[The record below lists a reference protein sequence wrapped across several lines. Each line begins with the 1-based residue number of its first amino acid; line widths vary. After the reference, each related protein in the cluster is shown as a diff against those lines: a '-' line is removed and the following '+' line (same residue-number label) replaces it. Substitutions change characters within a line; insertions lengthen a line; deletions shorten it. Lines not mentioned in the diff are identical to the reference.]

1 MKTRYFTSMIL
12 IFLILTNGGA
22 PVIARSAARLAPD
35 VPGVAVGAIN
45 HIDEPLPAWWTV
57 SDLPPVIAPVIAP
70 DLRRAL
76 RQAAPDERVRVI
88 VCLREQ
94 ADLDE
99 TPAGAMARIDR
110 RAYAVS
116 TLQAAAAHSQVDLVA
131 RLERAQA
138 AGQVASYTPFWIFNG
153 VAVQAQPALIEELAL
168 RPEIAVIQLDH
179 YRQWL
184 PNTTA
189 ISNLPTSNFQPLT
202 AAEWGVDR
210 IRAPEVW
217 ASLHVSGTG
226 AVVAGMDT
234 GVDWL
239 HPALRE
245 RYRGYAPHGPANH
258 VYNWYDATGGALY
271 PVDGHGHG
279 THTMG
284 AIVGQDGV
292 GVAPGAQWIA
302 VKVLNNQGQGYDSWI
317 HAGFQWLMA
326 PGGDPDWAPDVVNNS
341 WGNDIGS
348 LTTFQDDLRALR
360 AAGILA
366 VFSSGNNGPNRA
378 TVGSPAS
385 LPEAFAVGASDSDDE
400 AANFSSRGPS
410 PWGEIRPHVVAPGVN
425 VRSSLP
431 GGAYGVKNGTSMAAP
446 HVAGVAALLRSVSPT
461 LSVTRTAYLITST
474 ALPLGDLVPN
484 NDTGWGRVD
493 AFAAVVALAHTGFIS
508 GRVVRADD
516 GAPIADAE
524 VQAVAH
530 GPQGRGR
537 TKTDGDG
544 HYLLALAPAFYDLSV
559 SAFGYAPDTTTG
571 LSVVTGVTSI
581 RDFSLLPYPWGT
593 VEGQVIDAQTGDPLT
608 ATIDVL
614 DAPRQASGDAYRFD
628 LPAGDYV
635 IRARSV
641 GYRVLT
647 AAVSINADQ
656 TTRADLA
663 LVPGPAILL
672 VDSGAWYYDSQIDY
686 YRQAVEGLHYAYDE
700 WEIKHLPD
708 DAPLAS
714 DLAPYDIVIWS
725 APQDSPGFIGAG
737 KAIGDYLA
745 QGGLLF
751 LSGQDVGYWD
761 GGGALGYWSAYY
773 SEYLKARYVQDDAPT
788 RALQGLGDQIF
799 AGLTLTIAGP
809 GGADNQAYPDVVSVR
824 DLDAANAALVYQGGG
839 YGGVQVG
846 VCLPYRAVYLSFG
859 FEAID
864 SQTARREVMRRSID
878 WLTAAPPTVG
888 LEWSPVR
895 QMQVGSPGATV
906 THTLRLRHLGQG
918 GITDTVSLALDA
930 AQWPTELA
938 PSIVTLA
945 PCASQSLVITVTI
958 PPTAGWD
965 ERDVAVV
972 VAQSNLSPTLV
983 QTAELTTKAP
993 APVLLVDD
1001 DRWYDQEEKYEA
1013 ALNENGFPYDYW
1025 RTGQSGQEKGWGS
1038 PSPDLLA
1045 RYPTVVWYTGYDWFR
1060 PVTAE
1065 ESESLKA
1072 YLDRGGRLFLSSQ
1085 DYLYYHSEGD
1095 LATNYL
1101 GVISYTESV
1110 TPTMASGVPETP
1122 IGDQLGPYILNYP
1135 FRNWSDGV
1143 LPALDATVTFRDQ
1156 NSVPIALARV
1166 EGDYKTVFFSY
1177 PLEALPEA
1185 GRRQVM
1191 ERVVGWLSWLG
1202 GSTFTAHRPAALA
1215 GDRLTYTLVLR
1226 NDGLEPISALL
1237 SNTLPLSLTFVPGSL
1252 TGPATYDAASRR
1264 FSLAG
1269 TAKNPLPPGAAYT
1282 ITYRAI
1288 VSSDVVSGGV
1298 VANVAHIGLEE
1309 HRIRF
1314 TREAVVV
1321 VDGAD
1326 LSPSLLTCVPPA
1338 PRPGAVLDCA
1348 LRLVNAGP
1356 ADALTV
1362 TVRNRLPRQGPQQTE
1377 LISASI
1383 ELERAGTAKLPT
1395 YTLALDA
1402 RSIEWAGPLPA
1413 HDVVTLSY
1421 QLILPRRPTHLPFYN
1436 VAFLADGLAGDWERT
1451 AAIIADP
1458 FRCYLPVLLKD
1469 SG

>member
-1 MKTRYFTSMIL
+1 MKTIRFISSMIL
-12 IFLILTNGGA
+12 LFLILTNGGA
-22 PVIARSAARLAPD
+22 PVSTRAAVWPAPD
-35 VPGVAVGAIN
+35 ASSDAVGATN
-45 HIDEPLPAWWTV
+45 WANAKALPAWWTAP
-57 SDLPPVIAPVIAP
+57 DLPPVIAP
-70 DLRRAL
+70 DLQRAL
-76 RQAAPDERVRVI
+76 LQAAPDEQVRVI
-88 VCLREQ
+88 VHLREQ
-94 ADLDE
+94 TDLGE
-99 TPAGAMARIDR
+99 AVGLTE
-110 RAYAVS
+110 RASRCAHIVS
-116 TLQAAAAHSQVDLVA
+116 ILRSAAARAQGDLVD

-138 AGQVASYTPFWIFNG
+138 AGQVISYTPFWIFNG

-168 RPEIAVIQLDH
+168 RPEIAAIQLDH

-184 PNTTA
+184 PNTSA
-189 ISNLPTSNFQPLT
+189 ISNLPTANLQSLT
-202 AAEWGVDR
+202 AVEWGVDR

-245 RYRGYAPHGPANH
+245 RYRGYAPHGPSNH

-284 AIVGQDGV
+284 SIVGQDGV

-317 HAGFQWLMA
+317 HAGFQWLLA
-326 PGGDPDWAPDVVNNS
+326 PGGDPAQSPDVVNNS

-446 HVAGVAALLRSVSPT
+446 HVAGIAALLRSISPT
-461 LSVTRTAYLITST
+461 LSVTRTAYLITRT
-474 ALPLGDLVPN
+474 ALPLGDPVPN

-508 GRVVRADD
+508 GQVVRADD
-516 GAPIADAE
+516 GTPIAGAE

-530 GPQGRGR
+530 GPQGRGQA
-537 TKTDGDG
+537 KSDEDG
-544 HYLLALAPAFYDLSV
+544 HYLLALAPAYYDLSV
-559 SAFGYAPDTTTG
+559 SAFGYAPG
-571 LSVVTGVTSI
+571 AAMGVSVVTGATSI
-581 RDFSLLPYPWGT
+581 QDFSLRPYPSGS
-593 VEGQVIDAQTGDPLT
+593 VEGQVFDAQTGDPVS
-608 ATIDVL
+608 ATIEVL
-614 DAPRQASGDAYRFD
+614 DAPRQASVDAYRFD

-647 AAVSINADQ
+647 ATVSINADQ

-686 YRQAVEGLHYAYDE
+686 YRQALDGLHYAYDE

-714 DLAPYDIVIWS
+714 DLAPYDIVVWS

-737 KAIGDYLA
+737 GAIGHYLA
-745 QGGLLF
+745 QGGRLF

-761 GGGALGYWSAYY
+761 GGGVMGYWSAYY
-773 SEYLKARYVQDDAPT
+773 GDYLKARYVQDDAPT
-788 RALQGLGDQIF
+788 RVLRGLGDQIF
-799 AGLTLTIAGP
+799 AGLTLTITGP
-809 GGADNQAYPDVVSVR
+809 GGADNQGYPDVVGVR
-824 DLDAANAALVYQGGG
+824 DPDAAGAALAYQGGG
-839 YGGVQVG
+839 YGGLQVG

-864 SQTARREVMRRSID
+864 SQTARREVLRRSID
-878 WLTAAPPTVG
+878 WLTAQPPAVG
-888 LEWSPVR
+888 LEWLPVR
-895 QMQVGSPGATV
+895 QMQVGPPGATIS
-906 THTLRLRHLGQG
+906 HTLRLRHLGQS
-918 GITDTVSLALDA
+918 GITDTISLALDA
-930 AQWPTELA
+930 AQWPSELSHTA
-938 PSIVTLA
+938 FTLA
-945 PCASQSLVITVTI
+945 PCASKTVVITITI
-958 PPTAGWD
+958 PPTVGWD
-965 ERDVAVV
+965 ERDIAVV
-972 VAQSNLSPTLV
+972 SARSSLSPTLV

-993 APVLLVDD
+993 APILLVDD
-1001 DRWYDQEEKYEA
+1001 DRWYDQEQKYEA
-1013 ALNENGFPYDYW
+1013 ALNEHAFPYDYW
-1025 RTGQSGQEKGWGS
+1025 RTGWSGSDPGWGS
-1038 PSPDLLA
+1038 PSSDLLA
-1045 RYPTVVWYTGYDWFR
+1045 RYPIVVWYTGYDWFR
-1060 PVTAE
+1060 PVTDE
-1065 ESESLKA
+1065 ELGSLKT
-1072 YLDRGGRLFLSSQ
+1072 YLDEGGRLFLSSQ
-1085 DYLYYHSEGD
+1085 DFLYYHHKD
-1095 LATNYL
+1095 ALATNYL
-1101 GVISYTESV
+1101 GVVSYTESV
-1110 TPTMASGVPETP
+1110 TPAMATGASETP
-1122 IGDQLGPYILNYP
+1122 IGDRLGPYVLNYP
-1135 FRNWSDGV
+1135 FKNWSDAV

-1156 NSVPIALARV
+1156 HHNPIALARG
-1166 EGDYKTVFFSY
+1166 ESGYKTVFFSY
-1177 PLEALPEA
+1177 PFEALPPA
-1185 GRRQVM
+1185 GRGQVM
-1191 ERVVGWLSWLG
+1191 ERVVGWLNWLG
-1202 GSTFTAHRPAALA
+1202 GSTFTANRRAISP
-1215 GDRLTYTLVLR
+1215 GDRLTYTLTLR
-1226 NDGLEPISALL
+1226 NDGPEPSSASL
-1237 SNTLPLSLTFVPGSL
+1237 SNTLPISLTFVPGSL
-1252 TGPATYDAASRR
+1252 TGPATYDALSRR

-1269 TAKNPLPPGAAYT
+1269 TAKNPLMPGAAIT
-1282 ITYRAI
+1282 ITYQAI
-1288 VSSDVVSGGV
+1288 VSPDSASGGV
-1298 VANVAHIGLEE
+1298 IANVARIGLAEQGV
-1309 HRIRF
+1309 RF
-1314 TREAVVV
+1314 NREAVVA
-1321 VDGAD
+1321 VDVAD
-1326 LSPSLLTCVPPA
+1326 LSPSLLTCYPSA

-1348 LRLVNAGP
+1348 LRLANAGP
-1356 ADALTV
+1356 ADALTA
-1362 TVRNRLPRQGPQQTE
+1362 TVFNLLPRQGPRQTE
-1377 LISASI
+1377 LISTSI
-1383 ELERAGTAKLPT
+1383 ELERSGTAKLPT

-1421 QLILPRRPTHLPFYN
+1421 QLILPRTPTHLPFYN
-1436 VAFLADGLAGDWERT
+1436 VAFLSDGAGGAWERT
-1451 AAIIADP
+1451 AAIVSDP